1 MKKIISTML
10 IVLLAIF
17 MLGTVSMATTEK
29 ELEEYLYTDY
39 TVGGTTYR
47 IHDNDKA
54 KLQKFFNE
62 NEVTDEQATKIKEI
76 IEKAKKV
83 MNDDG
88 ADMPNKVST
97 VEKKKE
103 LLSYAKEV
111 AAILGY
117 TVSYDA
123 TETRLD
129 VYKDGAL
136 IDSLNWG
143 YIVTSNGEKVATTE
157 PNLIKTGSTNYLYV
171 VGAGVV
177 LVAGITFIVARKK
190 ANA

>member
-10 IVLLAIF
+10 IVLMAIF

-29 ELEEYLYTDY
+29 ELEEYLYADY
-39 TVGGTTYR
+39 AVGGTTYR
-47 IHDNDKA
+47 IHENDKA
-54 KLQKFFNE
+54 KLQKFFSE
-62 NEVTDEQATKIKEI
+62 NDVTDEQATQIKEI

-103 LLSYAKEV
+103 LLAYAKEV
-111 AAILGY
+111 ASILGY
-117 TVSYDA
+117 TISYDA

-129 VYKDGAL
+129 IYKDGAL
-136 IDSLNWG
+136 VDSLNWG
-143 YIVTSNGEKVATTE
+143 YIVTANGEKIATTE
-157 PNLIKTGSTNYLYV
+157 PKLARTGSTNYLYAI
-171 VGAGVV
+171 GAGVV

>member
-1 MKKIISTML
+1 MKKFISAIL
-10 IVLLAIF
+10 IALMAIL

-54 KLQKFFNE
+54 KLAKFFNE
-62 NEVTDEQATKIKEI
+62 NDVTDAQATQIKEI

-103 LLSYAKEV
+103 LLSYAQQV

-117 TVSYDA
+117 TVSYDS
-123 TETRLD
+123 TESRLD
-129 VYKDGAL
+129 IYKDGTL
-136 IDSLNWG
+136 VDSLNWG
-143 YIVTSNGEKVATTE
+143 YIVTKNGEKVATTE

-171 VGAGVV
+171 IGASVV
-177 LVAGITFIVARKK
+177 LIAGITFVVARKK